1 MTCAANKAFQAP
13 RTVESMRV
21 RNNVLENPNAIV
33 AMQVGR
39 SNDAN
44 VMGERERRGES
55 DNGQKVQHV
64 IVALREIA
72 DKS

>member
-1 MTCAANKAFQAP
+1 M
-13 RTVESMRV
+13 
-21 RNNVLENPNAIV
+21 ENLNAIV
-33 AMQVGR
+33 AVQVGR

-44 VMGERERRGES
+44 VMGEGERCGES
-55 DNGQKVQHV
+55 NNGQKVQHM

>member
-1 MTCAANKAFQAP
+1 M
-13 RTVESMRV
+13 
-21 RNNVLENPNAIV
+21 ENPNAIV
-33 AMQVGR
+33 AVQVGR

-44 VMGERERRGES
+44 AMGERERCGES
-55 DNGQKVQHV
+55 DNGQKVRHV

>member
-1 MTCAANKAFQAP
+1 M
-13 RTVESMRV
+13 
-21 RNNVLENPNAIV
+21 LENPNAIV
-33 AMQVGR
+33 AVQVGR
-39 SNDAN
+39 SNNAN
-44 VMGERERRGES
+44 AMGERERHRES

>member
-1 MTCAANKAFQAP
+1 M
-13 RTVESMRV
+13 
-21 RNNVLENPNAIV
+21 LENPNAIV
-33 AMQVGR
+33 AVQVRR

-44 VMGERERRGES
+44 AMGEGERHRES
-55 DNGQKVQHV
+55 NNGQKVRHA